1 MLEQERAAGGNF
13 HRDFFISRA
22 GADKAFAVWLGQ
34 VLAANGKSYIL
45 QDEHFGHQDFIAAMD
60 RALKSGAHTIALYSQ
75 AYLNSE
81 YCLKEAATVLHGDPF
96 NKHELLIPLRI
107 EACAPDGVLK
117 NLAYTD
123 LLPERRQAN
132 ASALALKVLAAV
144 GIENPRLDNI
154 PAPPDGALF
163 KQTQITPVK
172 FRLKT
177 DHLAPRETL
186 VAEVA
191 NAFRSPSPVP
201 GALRAAI
208 TNTPYV
214 MQAVAGMGGVGKTM
228 LALDYA
234 RQHAGDYQGV
244 WWVEAET
251 RQQLMKDLAAL
262 GARLEPA
269 VGALA
274 LNDLEGAA
282 RRTLDIVEKGDFAK
296 PWLIVYDNVE
306 KPGDIEDMTPTANA
320 HVLVTTR
327 WSDWHG
333 LAGKI
338 DVGLFSPKEAI
349 EFLCGRAGSDDR
361 EGASRLAEALGYLPL
376 ALDHA
381 GSFVRSRKRSFD
393 SYLDDVAALIKQ
405 APKSGSSFGIY
416 MDPSKQFPAS
426 VYGTF
431 RLALERIVNG
441 DEAHGIA
448 PAPEAALVMGL
459 AAFMA
464 PDLIPRSLLDWTNL
478 PSAGIDDALAALA
491 EVSLV
496 TIGETGRHLPAFST
510 HRLVQLVA
518 QDLVKEQEATQ
529 TFVEAG
535 IAIADASLPHETWDY
550 ANREHCDEFAAH
562 GLALVE
568 YARELGLETATASRL
583 ARKLGN
589 LLETRAQFSA
599 AESLFKYALTVADA
613 VHGPDSTEASLIL
626 HVLGMLYQT
635 EGRYSEAEPLLL
647 RSLAIKEKTVGAE
660 HPDTSATLHELARLY
675 QAQGRYSEAEPL
687 LLRSLAIKEKTVGA
701 EHPDTS
707 ATLHEL
713 ARLYQAQ
720 GRYSEAEPL
729 LLRSLAIH
737 EKTVGAE
744 HPDTSATLHELARLY
759 QAQGRYSE
767 AEPLLLRSLAIHE
780 KTVGAEHPST
790 SATLHELARLYQ
802 AQGRYSE
809 AEPLLLRSLAIH
821 EKTVGAEH
829 PSTSAT
835 LGALASLYQSQ
846 GRYSEAEPLLK
857 RSLAIDEKTVGAEH
871 PDTSATLQVL
881 ASLYQAQGRYSEAE
895 PLLLRSLA
903 IRERVWGSDHPRMG
917 QSLDLV
923 ALIELDKG
931 EIQSAGQAAEQ
942 ALAVRTAKLPADH
955 PDIAQSQWTLA
966 RVRLAQGREAEAK
979 ALLCEA
985 IEALQAKVTEEHV
998 WLKGARATLAEL
1010 EQGGGQRPAARE
1022 PARAPEPEE
1031 GRLAG
1036 LFRWKRRRN

>member
-107 EACAPDGVLK
+107 ETCAPDGVLK
-117 NLAYTD
+117 NLSFTD
-123 LLPERRQAN
+123 LLPERRQAD
-132 ASALALKVLAAV
+132 ATALALKILAAV
-144 GIENPRLDNI
+144 GVEEPRLDNI

-163 KQTQITPVK
+163 KQTPITPAK

-177 DHLAPRETL
+177 DHLAPRAQL
-186 VAEVA
+186 IAEVA

-208 TNTPYV
+208 ANTPYV
-214 MQAVAGMGGVGKTM
+214 MQAVAGMGGVGKTI

-320 HVLVTTR
+320 HVLITTR

-338 DVGLFSPKEAI
+338 DAGLFTSEEAI
-349 EFLCGRAGSDDR
+349 DFLCGRAGSSDR
-361 EGASRLAEALGYLPL
+361 QGASRLAEALGYLPL

-660 HPDTSATLHELARLY
+660 HPS
-675 QAQGRYSEAEPL
+675 
-687 LLRSLAIKEKTVGA
+687 
-701 EHPDTS
+701 
-707 ATLHEL
+707 
-713 ARLYQAQ
+713 
-720 GRYSEAEPL
+720 
-729 LLRSLAIH
+729 
-737 EKTVGAE
+737 
-744 HPDTSATLHELARLY
+744 
-759 QAQGRYSE
+759 
-767 AEPLLLRSLAIHE
+767 
-780 KTVGAEHPST
+780 
-790 SATLHELARLYQ
+790 
-802 AQGRYSE
+802 
-809 AEPLLLRSLAIH
+809 
-821 EKTVGAEH
+821 
-829 PSTSAT
+829 
-835 LGALASLYQSQ
+835 
-846 GRYSEAEPLLK
+846 
-857 RSLAIDEKTVGAEH
+857 
-871 PDTSATLQVL
+871 TSATLQVL

-903 IRERVWGSDHPRMG
+903 IWERVWGSDHPRMG